1 MKRTQAKT
9 EKATGKTMTKSNAS
23 HTKIYI
29 KKKKKSRKK
38 TETQKQIDTPKVIA
52 KPLSKWEPTIM
63 EFHWLGRIP
72 YSSITLF
79 YGLAGQSKS
88 SIALDV
94 AARTSKGLK
103 WPDGSGKAPQGSTLF
118 IGCEDPIDSVVRPR
132 YEAMGGDI
140 NKFYVFEG
148 IEFKGEK
155 QWLDLSK
162 HLSAIEDYIATITDL
177 KQIIFDPF
185 NAFLGWS
192 KNPWD
197 DERIRRIVGPV
208 HQLAEKYKIAII
220 GILHAN
226 KNEKQNLVHRISG
239 SAAWGNLA
247 RSIYI
252 FGKYKNDA
260 KRRFM
265 SPTKMNYGLEKPTLA
280 FRVVQTKLKDV
291 NSIRLDFEKT
301 PIQKTAEELF
311 GKVKKSKPGPV
322 ADKTEQ
328 AEEFLKKILLMG
340 PLPIID
346 IKESAE
352 DTGIKKDSLYRA
364 RKSLKIKKIKPKK
377 GEHKNVL
384 CWKLPWTRFSQD
396 TK

>member
-1 MKRTQAKT
+1 MKSKKRKKAK
-9 EKATGKTMTKSNAS
+9 S
-23 HTKIYI
+23 
-29 KKKKKSRKK
+29 KKKQRQENFRVGEVK
-38 TETQKQIDTPKVIA
+38 ETDTYKVIA
-52 KPLSKWEPTIM
+52 QPLSKWESTIM

-79 YGLAGQSKS
+79 YGLAGQNKS
-88 SIALDV
+88 SMALDV

-103 WPDGSGKAPQGSTLF
+103 WPDGFGSAPQGSTLY
-118 IGCEDPIDSVVRPR
+118 IGCEDPIGSAVRPR
-132 YEAMGGDI
+132 YEAMGGDA
-140 NKFYVFEG
+140 NKLIVFEG

-162 HLSAIEDYIATITDL
+162 HLSAIEDYIAPIPDL

-197 DERIRRIVGPV
+197 DERIRRIIGPV

-252 FGKYKNDA
+252 FGKDENDA

-265 SPTKMNYGLEKPTLA
+265 SPTKMSYGLEKPTLA
-280 FRVVQTKLKDV
+280 FRIIQTNPKNI
-291 NSIRLDFEKT
+291 NSIKLDFEER
-301 PIQKTAEELF
+301 PILKTAEEIF
-311 GKVKKSKPGPV
+311 GSKKQKPGPKPVKKDSAKELLKEHLLAKPLPVKEIKKLAKEADVKKSC
-322 ADKTEQ
+322 
-328 AEEFLKKILLMG
+328 
-340 PLPIID
+340 
-346 IKESAE
+346 
-352 DTGIKKDSLYRA
+352 LYRA
-364 RKSLKIKKIKPKK
+364 KESLKIKTVKPKK

-384 CWKLPWTRFSQD
+384 CWRLPQTRFSQD
-396 TK
+396 TKG